1 MSGSWRVT
9 CACVVGSLTIA
20 ACGAAAR
27 SAAPDESA
35 GAFTASASA
44 SAVTSSP
51 TVSPLEPSTV
61 ASTAIPSVLASSS
74 PSEDEVAPAQAS
86 SRVPPA
92 PTIDS
97 VTTGNGS
104 ISVTAHGPSDAGVIS
119 QYFVTAVPQ
128 AGGTEFTTQW
138 PCRPW
143 EMPCTIT
150 GLTPGDSYV
159 VRVAAYN
166 AYGAGTPAEGGTW
179 VASAPKPTPPP
190 APAEYAQLLDGQT
203 NCALRSGGV
212 FIRAVNL
219 TITNWSDDE
228 MYVKWMKGTKP
239 YDRKGRIPPSGRAT
253 VCADPVLGENQAY
266 AYTDIGFSQAPVER
280 QGGSGLGGIQRID
293 LWNPWIGKPYV
304 SMSIIDATGANK
316 DLILESNEGEGK
328 AMAWADKYF
337 FLTRNNDDSCGNGG
351 PGAGEICW
359 NLVISRLPNGV
370 QNGMTWQWGG
380 GRETVGPDPLPR
392 P

>member
-1 MSGSWRVT
+1 M
-9 CACVVGSLTIA
+9 
-20 ACGAAAR
+20 
-27 SAAPDESA
+27 
-35 GAFTASASA
+35 
-44 SAVTSSP
+44 
-51 TVSPLEPSTV
+51 
-61 ASTAIPSVLASSS
+61 
-74 PSEDEVAPAQAS
+74 
-86 SRVPPA
+86 
-92 PTIDS
+92 
-97 VTTGNGS
+97 
-104 ISVTAHGPSDAGVIS
+104 
-119 QYFVTAVPQ
+119 
-128 AGGTEFTTQW
+128 
-138 PCRPW
+138 
-143 EMPCTIT
+143 
-150 GLTPGDSYV
+150 
-159 VRVAAYN
+159 
-166 AYGAGTPAEGGTW
+166 
-179 VASAPKPTPPP
+179 
-190 APAEYAQLLDGQT
+190 LDGQT

-239 YDRKGRIPPSGRAT
+239 YDRKGRIPPSGGAT
-253 VCADPVLGENQAY
+253 VCADPVLGEDQAY
-266 AYTDIGFSQAPVER
+266 AYTDIGFGQAPIER

-359 NLVISRLPNGV
+359 SLVISRLPNGV

>member
-1 MSGSWRVT
+1 MSRSWLVT

-51 TVSPLEPSTV
+51 TVSPLGPSTV
-61 ASTAIPSVLASSS
+61 ASTAIPSVSASSS

-128 AGGTEFTTQW
+128 TGGTEFTTQW

-190 APAEYAQLLDGQT
+190 APAAYAQLLDGQVPG
-203 NCALRSGGV
+203 CGGI
-212 FIRAVNL
+212 FMRAVSMS
-219 TITNWSDDE
+219 ITNWVDDE
-228 MYVKWMKGTKP
+228 MYVKLMREMRP
-239 YDRKGRIPPSGRAT
+239 FAIKGRIPPSGRAT
-253 VCADPVLGENQAY
+253 VCSYPLLGQNSAY
-266 AYTDIGFSQAPVER
+266 AYNDIGFGQAPVER
-280 QGGSGLGGIQRID
+280 DGPSGSSNYQFID
-293 LWNPWIGKPYV
+293 LRNPFIGKPSV
-304 SMSIIDATGANK
+304 AMSIIDTTGANK
-316 DLILESNEGEGK
+316 SLVLEGYEGEGK

-337 FLTRNNDDSCGNGG
+337 FLTRNNDDSCGD
-351 PGAGEICW
+351 EKICW
-359 NLVISRLPNGV
+359 SLVISRLPNGV